1 MKKLSILIP
10 LFIVLFYIGK
20 YFYMKP
26 KFKSGDKAIVFTA
39 KLKDGSQFSIQ
50 DLKGNYVLLDFWG
63 SWCGPCR
70 AENPNLIAL
79 NAKYNGKEF
88 TDATGFEIVSIG
100 VERNLTSWEKAIGQ
114 DGLVW
119 KYHILQTDN
128 FKSPIPLLYGVRE
141 IPTKYLL
148 DTEGNV
154 IFTNPNFTEI
164 SNFLNGKLV
173 SK

>member
-1 MKKLSILIP
+1 
-10 LFIVLFYIGK
+10 
-20 YFYMKP
+20 MKP
-26 KFKSGDKAIVFTA
+26 KFKSGDKAIVFNA
-39 KLKDGSQFSIQ
+39 KLKDGSQFSIK
-50 DLKGNYVLLDFWG
+50 DLKGKYVLLDFWG

-79 NAKYNGKEF
+79 NAKYNGKAL
-88 TDATGFEIVSIG
+88 TDASGFEIVSIG
-100 VERNLTSWEKAIGQ
+100 VERNEASWEKAIAQ
-114 DGLVW
+114 DGLTW

-128 FKSPIPLLYGVRE
+128 FKSPIPMLYGVRE

-154 IFTNPNFTEI
+154 LFTNPSFTEI
-164 SNFLNGKLV
+164 SNFLSGKLV

>member
-10 LFIVLFYIGK
+10 ILIVLFYIGK
-20 YFYMKP
+20 YFYLKP
-26 KFKSGDKAIVFTA
+26 KFKSGDKAIDFSA
-39 KLKDGSQFSIQ
+39 KLMDGSQFNIS
-50 DLKGNYVLLDFWG
+50 DLKGKYVLLDFWG

-70 AENPNLIAL
+70 ADNPNIVAL
-79 NAKYNGKEF
+79 NETYNGKTF
-88 TDATGFEIVSIG
+88 SDASGFEIVSIG
-100 VERNLTSWEKAIGQ
+100 VERNEASWKKAIAQ

-128 FKSPIPLLYGVRE
+128 FKSPIPMLYSVRE

-154 IFTNPNFTEI
+154 IFTNPSFAEI